1 MRQENTG
8 WGKEQ
13 SLFLGE
19 KQKQKETRER
29 EAMKT
34 ETLFNLHLALSI
46 LHFGVFLFFLIP
58 ALIAGAFLLPTNT
71 LSTEKLNSFAFNQTV
86 KSKLSIPSPVSVSY
100 ALVNFSKNT
109 NTFVTSLLSS
119 SLDSNADTA
128 LGGFLGG
135 LFKGYEVTV
144 SLSTETATETA
155 KPAKTAKTKRTK
167 KASKTETPETPKS
180 PKSVGKKSKKT
191 LIPSEIVSL

>member
-1 MRQENTG
+1 
-8 WGKEQ
+8 
-13 SLFLGE
+13 
-19 KQKQKETRER
+19 
-29 EAMKT
+29 MKT

-58 ALIAGAFLLPTNT
+58 ALIAGAFLLPVNRS
-71 LSTEKLNSFAFNQTV
+71 LSTEKLSRLAFNQTV

-119 SLDSNADTA
+119 SLDSNADTT

-135 LFKGYEVTV
+135 VFKGYEVTV
-144 SLSTETATETA
+144 SLSTETVTETA
-155 KPAKTAKTKRTK
+155 KPAKTKRTK
-167 KASKTETPETPKS
+167 KASKAETPKT

-191 LIPSEIVSL
+191 LTPSEIVSL

>member
-1 MRQENTG
+1 
-8 WGKEQ
+8 
-13 SLFLGE
+13 
-19 KQKQKETRER
+19 
-29 EAMKT
+29 MKT

-71 LSTEKLNSFAFNQTV
+71 LSTEKLSRLAFNQTV
-86 KSKLSIPSPVSVSY
+86 KGKLSIPSPVSVSY

-119 SLDSNADTA
+119 SLDSNADTT

-135 LFKGYEVTV
+135 VFKGYEVTV
-144 SLSTETATETA
+144 SLSTETVTETA
-155 KPAKTAKTKRTK
+155 KPAKTKRTK
-167 KASKTETPETPKS
+167 KASKAETPKTPKSPKS

-191 LIPSEIVSL
+191 LTPSVITSL